1 MGKKDATERELYD
14 ALKSA
19 NLYDFVMK
27 LENKLQTNVGEG
39 GSLLSGGQKQRLAL
53 ARMVLT
59 NPEVYIFDEAT
70 SNVDVESEDSIL
82 RTIYDL
88 SKEKTVI
95 VISHRLA
102 NIVNADTIYVLDKG
116 EIAEFGTHKELMNN
130 KSNYYNLYTKQSDL
144 EDVYEE
150 ELEVAIGE

>member
-1 MGKKDATERELYD
+1 MYD

>member
-1 MGKKDATERELYD
+1 
-14 ALKSA
+14 
-19 NLYDFVMK
+19 
-27 LENKLQTNVGEG
+27 
-39 GSLLSGGQKQRLAL
+39 
-53 ARMVLT
+53 MVLT